1 MKSSHRI
8 LLYLLLCL
16 LPSIHT
22 ATIHMYNSK
31 LCNTYSCIEGNQ
43 IYKREDSADRAA
55 AASSQSSGL
64 SGIRIP
70 NFLISQLFPGFAG
83 PRQPPAPVDD

>member
-1 MKSSHRI
+1 
-8 LLYLLLCL
+8 
-16 LPSIHT
+16 
-22 ATIHMYNSK
+22 MYNSK
-31 LCNTYSCIEGNQ
+31 LCSTYSCIEENQ
-43 IYKREDSADRAA
+43 IYKREDSVDRARAA